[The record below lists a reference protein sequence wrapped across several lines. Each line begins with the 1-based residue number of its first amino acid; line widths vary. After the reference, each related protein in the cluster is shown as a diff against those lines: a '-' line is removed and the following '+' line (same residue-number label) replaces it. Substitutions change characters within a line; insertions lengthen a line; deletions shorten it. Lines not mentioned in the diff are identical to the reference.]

1 MHAHIDFDRNIALPL
16 VPWVRML
23 AIDRNSN
30 YCAYPGM
37 LGAMHS
43 GSRSGAGLQYQTVLH
58 HHRTPTPL
66 YCSGA
71 SLGQT
76 QATLSMPPAAYQHAH
91 QLAVQFGQT

>member
-1 MHAHIDFDRNIALPL
+1 MHAHIDFDRNIALPS

-30 YCAYPGM
+30 HCAYPGM